1 MAGAD
6 AQNGL
11 HPIDKQLL
19 DQSQWDFSDLKAIF
33 IDCTLKRS
41 PAVSNTQALADRSIA
56 IMRHAGVEVDVIRS
70 IDHDIAT
77 GVYPDMTKHGWD
89 RDDGRRSSSR

>member
-1 MAGAD
+1 M
-6 AQNGL
+6 
-11 HPIDKQLL
+11 
-19 DQSQWDFSDLKAIF
+19 
-33 IDCTLKRS
+33 C
-41 PAVSNTQALADRSIA
+41 
-56 IMRHAGVEVDVIRS
+56 HAGVEVDVIRS

>member
-19 DQSQWDFSDLKAIF
+19 DQ
-33 IDCTLKRS
+33 
-41 PAVSNTQALADRSIA
+41 TQPGPQRLEGHLHRLHAEALAR
-56 IMRHAGVEVDVIRS
+56 RRQHAGPRRPLDRDHGHAAVEVDVIRS

-77 GVYPDMTKHGWD
+77 GVYPAMTKHGWD
-89 RDDGRRSSSR
+89 RDDGRRSSTK